1 LALGAG
7 TTYRFVFARFLNFRV
22 LTWTEY
28 RQDAEISDAL
38 GSPTFKA
45 FWLIQSSGMQHL
57 SPRLS

>member
-28 RQDAEISDAL
+28 NHQNAKL
-38 GSPTFKA
+38 
-45 FWLIQSSGMQHL
+45 
-57 SPRLS
+57 